1 MVMTGKQE
9 GTMLASPQLD
19 VPLQARPEA
28 HRTLL
33 SSHLLG
39 GRVMSPR
46 ASMPPLRWVLQGRE
60 GYIPSTPDPTFSSGG
75 LAWAGVSLSW
85 LDL

>member
-9 GTMLASPQLD
+9 GTTLASPQLD

-33 SSHLLG
+33 SSHQLG
-39 GRVMSPR
+39 ERVMSP
-46 ASMPPLRWVLQGRE
+46 QK
-60 GYIPSTPDPTFSSGG
+60 
-75 LAWAGVSLSW
+75 
-85 LDL
+85 